1 MVICRSDVPA
11 SWVRIPSMFAS
22 TSSPLAAL
30 TNLRRLLRLRL
41 VMTVVL
47 GAAAAIAMLYYDV
60 ALPMH
65 IVVGAMLL
73 MLLLNGMTWWRL
85 RHPMPVSDIELL
97 FQLLLDMGVLSVLFY
112 KAGGYTNPFVWMY
125 LLPLTVAAVALPS
138 RFVWLMASLSI
149 TCYSALMFWY
159 QPLPTSM
166 PMTMEGMDMSHMDM
180 DMHMMHMHASQ
191 SGFSV
196 HLVGMWAGF
205 VVSASVIAIFVERM
219 ARSLRE
225 YDRLMAEAREQAL
238 ESERMLAL
246 GALAAGAA
254 HELGTPLATM
264 AVVTEELR
272 QTHTDNTDL
281 TESLELLRKEITR
294 CKGILSSLSG
304 SAGELRAEAGLS
316 RPLDAFLQDTFS
328 RWQDMRPAIPLAL
341 DQQGSSPAPQIV
353 ADRALGQAI
362 CNLLDNAGDAS
373 PDGIS
378 VNASWRADWLELQI
392 VDNGPGLNSVAQAR
406 LGEPGFTTKNMAN
419 LESAMD
425 KESVG
430 GLGLGVFL
438 AKSVIERLGGRL
450 QFSNREQGGTLT
462 SVSLPLTRLFA

>member
-1 MVICRSDVPA
+1 MPA
-11 SWVRIPSMFAS
+11 SSAS
-22 TSSPLAAL
+22 PAATL

-65 IVVGAMLL
+65 TVVGAMLL

-85 RHPMPVSDIELL
+85 RHPMPVSELEL
-97 FQLLLDMGVLSVLFY
+97 FFQLLLDMGILSVLFY

-138 RFVWLMASLSI
+138 RLVWLVAALAI
-149 TCYSALMFWY
+149 ACYSGLMFWY
-159 QPLPTSM
+159 QPLPAAM
-166 PMTMEGMDMSHMDM
+166 PPMMGTDMSHMDM

-225 YDRLMAEAREQAL
+225 YDSLMAKAREQAL
-238 ESERMLAL
+238 ESERMFAL

-272 QTHTDNTDL
+272 QTHTGNVEL
-281 TESLELLRKEITR
+281 SESLDLLRKEITR

-316 RPLDAFLQDTFS
+316 RPLDGFLQDTFS
-328 RWQDMRPAIPLAL
+328 RWHDMRPAIPLTMH
-341 DQQGSSPAPQIV
+341 QHGFRPAPQIV
-353 ADRALGQAI
+353 ADRALSQAI

-373 PDGIS
+373 PDGIN
-378 VNASWRADWLELQI
+378 VEASWRADWLELLI
-392 VDNGPGLNSVAQAR
+392 ADNGPGLNSVAQAR
-406 LGEPGFTTKNMAN
+406 LGEPGFTTKAMH
-419 LESAMD
+419 LESTLPASAD

-462 SVSLPLTRLFA
+462 SVSLPLQRLSHE

>member
-1 MVICRSDVPA
+1 
-11 SWVRIPSMFAS
+11 MFAS
-22 TSSPLAAL
+22 TSSSLATR

-65 IVVGAMLL
+65 TVVGAMLL
-73 MLLLNGMTWWRL
+73 MLMLNGMTWWRL

-97 FQLLLDMGVLSVLFY
+97 MQLLLDMGVLSVLFY

-125 LLPLTVAAVALPS
+125 LLPLIVAAVALPS
-138 RFVWLMASLSI
+138 RFVWLVASLAI
-149 TCYSALMFWY
+149 ACYSGLMFWY
-159 QPLPTSM
+159 QPLPSTM
-166 PMTMEGMDMSHMDM
+166 PTMMPGMDMSQMDM

-272 QTHTDNTDL
+272 QTHTDNAEL

-341 DQQGSSPAPQIV
+341 DQQGSTPAPQIV
-353 ADRALGQAI
+353 ADRALSQAI

-378 VNASWRADWLELQI
+378 VHARWRADWLELQI

-406 LGEPGFTTKNMAN
+406 LGEPGFTTKAAVH
-419 LESAMD
+419 LESSMHTSAD
-425 KESVG
+425 RESVG

-438 AKSVIERLGGRL
+438 AKSVIERLGGSL

-462 SVSLPLTRLFA
+462 SVSLPLRRLSHE

>member
-1 MVICRSDVPA
+1 ML
-11 SWVRIPSMFAS
+11 MS
-22 TSSPLAAL
+22 TVSSLAAL

-60 ALPMH
+60 VLPMH
-65 IVVGAMLL
+65 TVVGAMLL

-97 FQLLLDMGVLSVLFY
+97 IQLLLDMGVLSVLFY

-125 LLPLTVAAVALPS
+125 LLPLTVAAVSLPS
-138 RFVWLMASLSI
+138 RFVWLVASLAI
-149 TCYSALMFWY
+149 ACYSSLMFWY

-166 PMTMEGMDMSHMDM
+166 PAMMQGM

-196 HLVGMWAGF
+196 HLIGMWAGF

-246 GALAAGAA
+246 GAMAAGAA

-272 QTHTDNTDL
+272 QTHAGNAEL
-281 TESLELLRKEITR
+281 TESFELLRKEIMR

-316 RPLDAFLQDTFS
+316 RPLDAFLQETLT
-328 RWQDMRPAIPLAL
+328 RWQDMRPAIPLKL
-341 DQQGSSPAPQIV
+341 DQQGSRPAPQILV
-353 ADRALGQAI
+353 DRALSQAI

-378 VNASWRADWLELQI
+378 VQAGWGADWLDLQI
-392 VDNGPGLNSVAQAR
+392 IDNGPGLNSLAQAR
-406 LGEPGFTTKNMAN
+406 LGEPGFTTKSTVN
-419 LESAMD
+419 LESAID

-450 QFSNREQGGTLT
+450 QFSNRDQGGTLT
-462 SVSLPLTRLFA
+462 RVSLPLKRLFA